1 MRSLLILAILA
12 LAGCAS
18 APTQQEK
25 AVADYGSPP
34 SDYEKSIRDY
44 LQATLKDP
52 YSYDMKILF
61 EPRKDWT
68 AFFSKKKF
76 GYAVCANINAKN
88 SFGGYNGFKL
98 VYFLI
103 RDDKVVDSSGLAQGE
118 DILAT
123 QQCNPDKRVP

>member
-1 MRSLLILAILA
+1 MRVLFSFVLLA
-12 LAGCAS
+12 LAGCAT

-25 AVADYGSPP
+25 ALADYGSPP
-34 SDYEKSIRDY
+34 SNYEKSIRDY
-44 LQATLKDP
+44 LQVALKDP

-68 AFFSKKKF
+68 AFFSKKTF

-103 RDDKVVDSSGLAQGE
+103 RNDQVVESSGLGQGE
-118 DILAT
+118 EILAT
-123 QQCNPDKRVP
+123 QQCSPDKRAP